1 MTPQSAW
8 YSLSG
13 YIVVLRILTYRLPAC
28 RVPTGREGWTV
39 GSSILELMRRKI
51 VLFDGAMGS
60 VLIEKGLRAGE
71 CPEEWNLKRPEVI
84 EGIHRAYFEAG
95 ADVVL
100 TNTFGGN
107 QIKLKSYDLNQKA
120 EEINSQ
126 GARLARSAMP
136 SDDPQQ
142 PRFVAGDIGPT
153 GQFLEPLG
161 PYAEPEFREL
171 FARQTAALVAGGVD
185 LLCLET
191 MYDAGEVKAALCG
204 AIEGAEGRPVF
215 ATMTFQRSRK
225 GFFTMMGLEAAAAM
239 RLLEENGAQ
248 AVGANCST
256 GAEEMLELVRLLRGA
271 TALPIIAQPNAGS
284 PVIEEGKARYLQGP
298 EEFGRVALGLVE
310 AGANALG
317 GCCGTNPDFIRALAA
332 QLREKR

>member
-1 MTPQSAW
+1 M
-8 YSLSG
+8 G
-13 YIVVLRILTYRLPAC
+13 V
-28 RVPTGREGWTV
+28 
-39 GSSILELMRRKI
+39 SILELMQQKI

-60 VLIEKGLRAGE
+60 VLIEKGLKAGE
-71 CPEEWNLKRPEVI
+71 CPEEWNLKRPELI
-84 EGIHRAYFEAG
+84 AGIHRAYFEAG
-95 ADVVL
+95 ADIVL

-107 QIKLKSYDLNQKA
+107 RIKLKSYDMAQKV
-120 EEINSQ
+120 EEINRQ
-126 GARLARSAMP
+126 GAQLARSVMTL
-136 SDDPQQ
+136 DPQQ

-161 PYAEPEFREL
+161 AYTEGELREI
-171 FARQTAALVAGGVD
+171 FAQQAVALAAGGADV
-185 LLCLET
+185 LCLET
-191 MYDAGEVKAALCG
+191 MYDAGEVKAALRG
-204 AIEGAEGRPVF
+204 AIEGAGGKPVF

-256 GAEEMLELVRLLRGA
+256 GAEDMVELVRILRGA
-271 TALPIIAQPNAGS
+271 TVLPIIAQPNAGS

-298 EEFGRVALGLVE
+298 EEFGRAALGLVE

-317 GCCGTNPDFIRALAA
+317 GCCGTNPDFIRALAV
-332 QLREKR
+332 QLRERR

>member
-1 MTPQSAW
+1 M
-8 YSLSG
+8 
-13 YIVVLRILTYRLPAC
+13 
-28 RVPTGREGWTV
+28 
-39 GSSILELMRRKI
+39 GSSILELMQRKI

-71 CPEEWNLKRPEVI
+71 CPEEWNLNRPEVI
-84 EGIHRAYFEAG
+84 LGIHRAYFEAG
-95 ADVVL
+95 ADIVL

-107 QIKLKSYDLNQKA
+107 QIKLKSYDLAQKL
-120 EEINSQ
+120 EGINRQ
-126 GARLARSAMP
+126 GAQLARSAMP
-136 SDDPQQ
+136 SDPQQ

-161 PYAEPEFREL
+161 AYTEREFREL
-171 FARQTAALVAGGVD
+171 FAQQASALVAGGVD
-185 LLCLET
+185 VLCLET
-191 MYDAGEVKAALCG
+191 MYDAGEVKAALRG

-256 GAEEMLELVRLLRGA
+256 GAEEMVELVRILRGA

-298 EEFGRVALGLVE
+298 EEFGRVALGLID

-317 GCCGTNPDFIRALAA
+317 GCCGTNPDFIQALAA
-332 QLREKR
+332 QLRERR